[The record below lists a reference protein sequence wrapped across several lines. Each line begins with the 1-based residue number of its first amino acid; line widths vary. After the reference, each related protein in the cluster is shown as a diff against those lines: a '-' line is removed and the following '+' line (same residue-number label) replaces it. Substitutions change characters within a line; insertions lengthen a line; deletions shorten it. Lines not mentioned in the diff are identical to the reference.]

1 MEEYVKRMIIERE
14 TLSEKITKLAD
25 FILSDK
31 FSKVERKERRMMNR
45 QLKHMS
51 RYREV
56 LNDRIALH
64 CTIEEDAAYV
74 HLLDNPEPPQPE
86 KPKSKTKKKKEDG
99 SKEN

>member
-1 MEEYVKRMIIERE
+1 MEEYAKRMIIERE
-14 TLSEKITKLAD
+14 ALSEKITKLAD

-31 FSKVERKERRMMNR
+31 FSKVERKERRTMGR
-45 QLKHMS
+45 QLKHMG

-64 CTIEEDAAYV
+64 CTIEEDEQYV
-74 HLLDNPEPPQPE
+74 KSLKETENK
-86 KPKSKTKKKKEDG
+86 KPLKSKKKDG